1 MVFKKV
7 LAEVQLIF
15 RTTEVKG
22 CDIYIYNFPEGTSR
36 VLPSRVNKRRRY
48 DDEEVEESFQI
59 SNIKRKICAIIRHKK
74 GIKI

>member
-36 VLPSRVNKRRRY
+36 VPPSELTRGGGMMMRKWRRASRY
-48 DDEEVEESFQI
+48 PTLREKYVQ
-59 SNIKRKICAIIRHKK
+59 
-74 GIKI
+74 

>member
-7 LAEVQLIF
+7 LAEVQLII

-36 VLPSRVNKRRRY
+36 VLPSELTRGGGMVVRKGRRASRY
-48 DDEEVEESFQI
+48 PTSREKYVQ
-59 SNIKRKICAIIRHKK
+59 
-74 GIKI
+74 